1 MRWLKWIPGQVL
13 FPPKCVFC
21 GTILS
26 VGMEPEKAICP
37 LCEQKLPFT
46 VNLPKCKGC
55 GKPMEEDDVYCGICK
70 ASRRRVIRKVSAPY
84 LYQKQ
89 VKRSILRFKKEV
101 SRGYAH
107 VYARHMQAVL
117 EYDCPS
123 VTFDM
128 VVSAPP
134 RIRQMQQE
142 DYDQAAW
149 LAQTLAKRMGIPYHA
164 GVLKQKYI
172 RKKQSSL
179 SMKER
184 WQNAEGNYMV
194 KKPESV
200 RGKTVLLVDD
210 VCTTGATLYHCALAL
225 KEAEAKAVYCIT
237 VAVVGKN

>member
-1 MRWLKWIPGQVL
+1 MRWLKWMIGQVL
-13 FPPKCVFC
+13 FPPKCIFC
-21 GTILS
+21 GAILPVGVDPESTICS
-26 VGMEPEKAICP
+26 
-37 LCEQKLPFT
+37 LCEQKLPYT
-46 VNLPKCKGC
+46 VTLSKCKCC
-55 GKPMEEDDVYCGICK
+55 GRPVEEHQVYCSICK
-70 ASRRRVIRKVSAPY
+70 ASRKRVIRKVVAPY

-89 VKRSILRFKKEV
+89 VKRSILRFKKET
-101 SRGYAH
+101 SRGYAQ

-117 EYDCPS
+117 DYDCPS
-123 VTFDM
+123 ASFDM

-134 RIRQMQQE
+134 RIRRMQQE

-149 LAQTLAKRMGIPYHA
+149 LAQTLAKRMSVPYCA
-164 GVLKQKYI
+164 GVLKQKHI

-184 WQNAEGNYMV
+184 WKNAEGNYMV

-225 KEAEAKAVYCIT
+225 KEAEVKAVYCIT
-237 VAVVGKN
+237 AAVVEKN